1 MEKAWQGAQ
10 QTQSEEELSP
20 PSPSNTALKA
30 LTGARGQEKE
40 GGENPTGKEIKAP
53 CLQMV
58 PYMRDPH
65 FHQKAHRNDHG
76 GIENQLAITS
86 FSRNRQQTL

>member
-30 LTGARGQEKE
+30 LTGARRQEKE
-40 GGENPTGKEIKAP
+40 GGESPTGKEIKAP
-53 CLQMV
+53 LSA
-58 PYMRDPH
+58 D
-65 FHQKAHRNDHG
+65 G
-76 GIENQLAITS
+76 
-86 FSRNRQQTL
+86 TLHERSPFPSESPQE